1 MKTITLQQ
9 VTHETLAA
17 LRAAEDW
24 AALGPRALYWVP
36 FALKGFWAARDD
48 RPDMIQVANV
58 AALEA
63 LRTWPVETYPFGAYI
78 TLRVRGAVQ
87 NFLDQLGTGGVGSH
101 HQKQEG
107 TLAVTTVS
115 MQAATTVSMQAEAGV
130 IDSDDDDVHVHQ
142 DYFTY
147 EDQGQAS
154 RGFGDPALELE
165 REEEEQMVRRAVQQ
179 LPVSDSSML
188 TSLYVQ
194 DKTAREVGR
203 ELGVAHS
210 TVVRRAR
217 TLAHQLAK
225 TGVIPSMGLQDS
237 ISFRGA
243 RGTRP
248 HVSARLDVVPG
259 VDGRKY
265 RIKLLAQAG
274 GLGRESRPSIARDSI
289 SFRGARSIMV
299 TRPSYRDNLSSI
311 GR

>member
-9 VTHETLAA
+9 VTHETLAV

-24 AALGPRALYWVP
+24 AALGPHALYWVP
-36 FALKGFWAARDD
+36 FALKGFWAARYD

-101 HQKQEG
+101 NQKQKG
-107 TLAVTTVS
+107 ALAITTVS
-115 MQAATTVSMQAEAGV
+115 MQAAATVSMQAEV
-130 IDSDDDDVHVHQ
+130 EVTDSDDDVHVYQ

-147 EDQGQAS
+147 EDQGQAP

-165 REEEEQMVRRAVQQ
+165 REKEEQMVRRAVQQ
-179 LPVSDSSML
+179 LSVSDSNML

-217 TLAHQLAK
+217 VLTHQLAK
-225 TGVIPSMGLQDS
+225 TRVIPSMGL
-237 ISFRGA
+237 SFRGA
-243 RGTRP
+243 RGI
-248 HVSARLDVVPG
+248 SARLDVVPG

-265 RIKLLAQAG
+265 RVKLLAPAG

-299 TRPSYRDNLSSI
+299 IPR
-311 GR
+311 